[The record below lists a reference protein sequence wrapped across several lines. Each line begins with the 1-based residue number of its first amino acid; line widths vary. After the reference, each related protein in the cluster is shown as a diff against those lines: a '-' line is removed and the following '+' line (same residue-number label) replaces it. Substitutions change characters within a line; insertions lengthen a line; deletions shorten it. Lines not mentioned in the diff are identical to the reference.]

1 MENEASSKT
10 KMDVIG
16 NLWIQPLSLKLL
28 IYGEIYEEIPLH
40 FTYINGL
47 DLSLSPDIGRYTIL
61 CGEMLQ
67 SAHKVSIYYYINHLS
82 LHLTVL
88 SQTLNILS

>member
-1 MENEASSKT
+1 MDTTFKPKT
-10 KMDVIG
+10 TY
-16 NLWIQPLSLKLL
+16 LW
-28 IYGEIYEEIPLH
+28 GIYEEIPLH

-67 SAHKVSIYYYINHLS
+67 SAHKLS
-82 LHLTVL
+82 TFIFFTLALHLKGFK
-88 SQTLNILS
+88 